1 MAINVSASQFTP
13 YSTRFNLQV
22 SAALA
27 LLTAV
32 VGLGLALFVAPRM
45 EAVPYEQELSTVR
58 IFDPGSGDFNLAP
71 PYDVTIPGK

>member
-1 MAINVSASQFTP
+1 MAINVSASPFTP
-13 YSTRFNLQV
+13 TSTRFNLEV

-27 LLTAV
+27 MLTAL

-45 EAVPYEQELSTVR
+45 EPVAYEQELSTVR

-71 PYDVTIPGK
+71 PYDVTLPGK